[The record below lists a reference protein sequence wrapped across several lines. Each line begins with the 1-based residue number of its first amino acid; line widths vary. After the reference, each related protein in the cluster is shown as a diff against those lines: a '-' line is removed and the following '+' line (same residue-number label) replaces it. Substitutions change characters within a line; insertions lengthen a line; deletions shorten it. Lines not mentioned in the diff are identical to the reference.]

1 MRQLGPTMAALRFA
15 VGLVAAIAAA
25 APLAAQVAVTPT
37 RLVFDRPGRTLALY
51 ISNTDTAEH
60 SYDLVLGDRVMLP
73 SGEVLASSGA
83 QKDPKIA
90 EVASRLQSA
99 LPYMLVTP
107 QRVTVPAGRSQV
119 VRVRYTGP
127 VDGVAE
133 RRTHLT
139 ISALPSPNAGPTAEQ
154 VLGQDQ
160 FTMRLNVAV
169 GVSIPVVARNGRAD
183 VRAEL
188 AEAKLL
194 SGEVPAEA
202 GAPAQKVSTLSLELR
217 RLGVHSLYG
226 NLEVRGAGGAVLGQL
241 TGVGVYPEIA
251 ARLIK
256 LPLSRAP
263 RAGEA
268 LTVTFIDGQ
277 DQLGRRLATL
287 TVPPS

>member
-1 MRQLGPTMAALRFA
+1 MAVTRLA
-15 VGLVAAIAAA
+15 VGLIASGVVA
-25 APLAAQVAVTPT
+25 APLFAQVALTPT

-51 ISNTDTAEH
+51 VTNTDTTEH
-60 SYDLVLGDRVMLP
+60 SYDLVLGDRVMTP
-73 SGEVLASSGA
+73 AGEVVAVSGA
-83 QKDPKIA
+83 QQDAKVA
-90 EVASRLQSA
+90 EVASRLQTA
-99 LPYMLVTP
+99 LPYLLVTP

-127 VDGVAE
+127 VDAIAE

-139 ISALPSPNAGPTAEQ
+139 VSAIPSPNAGATAEQ
-154 VLGQDQ
+154 LLGEGQ
-160 FTMRLNVAV
+160 FSMRINVAV

-188 AEAKLL
+188 AEAKLQ
-194 SGEVPAEA
+194 SADVAAEA

-217 RLGVHSLYG
+217 RLGSHSLYG
-226 NLEVRGAGGAVLGQL
+226 NLEVRGAGGAVLGGL
-241 TGVGVYPEIA
+241 SGVGVYPEIA
-251 ARLIK
+251 ARMVK

-268 LTVTFIDGQ
+268 LTVNFIDGQ
-277 DQLGRRLATL
+277 DQVGRRLATL